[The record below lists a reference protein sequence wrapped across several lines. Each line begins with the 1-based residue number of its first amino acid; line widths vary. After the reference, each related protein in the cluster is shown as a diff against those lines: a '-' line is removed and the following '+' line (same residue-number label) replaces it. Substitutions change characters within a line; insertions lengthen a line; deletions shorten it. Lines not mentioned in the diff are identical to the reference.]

1 MSAPEADDMEEALPR
16 PSLRPSWRIRRRIVL
31 ATLLFCAGEVVY
43 LTVWG
48 RDTGVHETLANG
60 VLILAGSVIG
70 AYVFGAV
77 WDDAN
82 VMTNLARPRAGRR
95 HAMDFDGGDAPQ
107 PPEGWAR

>member
-1 MSAPEADDMEEALPR
+1 MSEPDDMAEGLPR
-16 PSLRPSWRIRRRIVL
+16 PSWRMRRRIIL
-31 ATLLFCAGEVVY
+31 GTLLFCAGEVVY
-43 LTVWG
+43 LTGWG

-82 VMTNLARPRAGRR
+82 VMSSLNRPRRPRR
-95 HAMDFDGGDAPQ
+95 VDFDGGDAP
-107 PPEGWAR
+107 PPPPGYAS